1 MDQRSSQETV
11 TVESSSVTVV
21 EGKIESQ
28 EQAQKRKRKLLKDL
42 LTGVSVYVL
51 LLLCFSFLFIVHATP
66 LVFHE
71 VFGLLIFVVVITHVV
86 LLRSFFSFVREQRQP
101 VFIYRDVV
109 LLGLAIAFILA
120 VISGIAYSHVLLKDV
135 ISLPGSRR
143 MWHDMHT
150 VSTSYLLIFIGLH
163 LGCYAQKF
171 ATWLSDSLAQLIVSP
186 APLSAEDT
194 MADAVKRAQR
204 MNKTVTWIKRFLG
217 GGLALISV
225 NGIVQFVEQSFFDKL
240 IAQRSFSF
248 YDFESSWLSNAV
260 NQLSIM
266 MLFMAISALLYWGF
280 LHLSAKKD

>member
-28 EQAQKRKRKLLKDL
+28 EQEQKRKRKLLKDL

-120 VISGIAYSHVLLKDV
+120 VISGIAFSHVLLKDV

-143 MWHDMHT
+143 MWHDVHT

-163 LGCYAQKF
+163 
-171 ATWLSDSLAQLIVSP
+171 
-186 APLSAEDT
+186 
-194 MADAVKRAQR
+194 
-204 MNKTVTWIKRFLG
+204 
-217 GGLALISV
+217 
-225 NGIVQFVEQSFFDKL
+225 
-240 IAQRSFSF
+240 
-248 YDFESSWLSNAV
+248 
-260 NQLSIM
+260 
-266 MLFMAISALLYWGF
+266 
-280 LHLSAKKD
+280 